1 MGFFKKIFNKFT
13 KKNDDTVE
21 KISKKND
28 ENRIFKASDNQKKFD
43 EGLRKSSSTLN
54 DAIVDLF
61 TRHKN
66 IDFDFYESLEEML
79 IMYDVG
85 YVATTKIVKAI
96 EEEVNYRQVKDPKLI
111 KQILIDKIFTYYIQD
126 TDINTNINL
135 YNDKTNVVLVV
146 GVNGVGKTTSIAKI
160 TKYFV
165 DQNKK
170 VLLVAGDTFR
180 AGAVEQLKI
189 WSERLGVDIVVP
201 IKVGQETA
209 SVIYEGVKKGYEEK
223 YDLVICDTSG
233 RLQNKVNLMNE
244 LKKINDIIKR
254 YDPTAPHE
262 TLLVLDA
269 TTGQSGLAQA
279 QAFNEVTK
287 LTGIVLAKMDSTSKG
302 GIVLAI
308 KDMFNLPV
316 KFIGLGEQLEDLKP
330 FDLEQFIDAMA
341 IGFDK
346 AIINE

>member
-1 MGFFKKIFNKFT
+1 MGFFKKIFSKFSNK
-13 KKNDDTVE
+13 KDDVAE
-21 KISKKND
+21 KISQKND

-54 DAIVDLF
+54 EAIIDLV
-61 TRHKN
+61 TKHKSIN
-66 IDFDFYESLEEML
+66 FEFYESLEELL

-85 YVATTKIVKAI
+85 YVATTKIVKSI
-96 EEEVNYRQVKDPKLI
+96 EEEVNYRQVKDPSLI

-135 YNDKTNVVLVV
+135 FDNKTNVVLVV

-165 DQNKK
+165 DKNKK

-189 WSERLGVDIVVP
+189 WAERLNVDIVVP
-201 IKVGQETA
+201 KKVGQETA
-209 SVIYEGVKKGYEEK
+209 SVIFEGVKKGYEEK

-244 LKKINDIIKR
+244 LKKVNDIIHR
-254 YDPTAPHE
+254 YDKTAPHE

-316 KFIGLGEQLEDLKP
+316 KFIGLGEKLDDLKP
-330 FDLEQFIDAMA
+330 FDLEQFVDAMTA
-341 IGFDK
+341 GFDK
-346 AIINE
+346 AITNE